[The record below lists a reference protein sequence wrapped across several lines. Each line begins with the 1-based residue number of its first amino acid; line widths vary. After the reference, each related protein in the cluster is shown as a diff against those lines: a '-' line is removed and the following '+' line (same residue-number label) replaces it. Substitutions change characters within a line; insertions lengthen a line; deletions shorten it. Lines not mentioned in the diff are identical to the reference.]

1 MINKE
6 LGTYIGVVSY
16 KRPHNVKKLHEVLG
30 TDQVTW
36 YVRPEEEKLY
46 QDQGAITKS
55 VVYKTLGDKRNKVL
69 QDGKNQDTIF
79 MDDDI
84 DRFRYAI
91 DKKRELPATFKSVVE
106 EMKYR
111 LNETPNVKLCGVN
124 SIARPFFFDPLRPI
138 SLTNFCVGTICLV
151 KKGSTILHDIQFKM
165 KEDYDFTL
173 QHIKQYGSALRLNY
187 VMVLAGHWN
196 NKGGQ
201 TEIRTDKL
209 MDKDIKK
216 LQAKWGRSIRLNP
229 KRPHEILLSVR

>member
-6 LGTYIGVVSY
+6 LDTYIGVVSY

-30 TDQVTW
+30 TEQVTW

-46 QDQGAITKS
+46 QDEGANTKA
-55 VVYKTLGDKRNKVL
+55 VIYKSLGDKRNRIL
-69 QDGKNQDTIF
+69 QDGKNYDTIF

-84 DRFRYAI
+84 RRFRFAI
-91 DKKRELPATFKSVVE
+91 NKKREIDATFQNVVE
-106 EMKYR
+106 DMKKR
-111 LNETPNVKLCGVN
+111 LNEIPNAKLCGVN

-151 KKGSTILHDIQFKM
+151 RKGSDILHDTQFKM

-173 QHIKQYGSALRLNY
+173 QHIKRYGGALRLNY
-187 VMVLAGHWN
+187 VMVRAGHWN

-201 TEIRTDKL
+201 TEIRTDEI
-209 MDKDIKK
+209 MDSDIKK
-216 LQAKWGRSIRLNP
+216 LRVKWGRSVRLNP
-229 KRPHEILLSVR
+229 KRPHEILLSVK